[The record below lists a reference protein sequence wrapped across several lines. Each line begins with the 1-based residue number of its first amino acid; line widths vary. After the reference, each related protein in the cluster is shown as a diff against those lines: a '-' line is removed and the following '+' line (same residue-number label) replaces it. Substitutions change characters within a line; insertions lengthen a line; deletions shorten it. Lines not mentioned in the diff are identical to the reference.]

1 MKNKNVVL
9 ISGALIALATVAVY
23 MLLCSSI
30 FEVAISWIA
39 VALTVISEAVT
50 TVAFAFSGGDPRRV
64 GGAIAS
70 LIQTVI
76 TIVAS
81 VFFIGGFPFFILM
94 LKPYIALYAV
104 TFVISSIIVL
114 VLFNFAGNKADENA
128 KTATAKATVIRSRTI
143 VMSMI
148 NSEINSEAWKAHLT
162 SLIQLD
168 DDLRFMD
175 DSVNDPMD
183 AQILSQIQNLS
194 AHYEEEDFP
203 FDKTIG
209 QIRDTIKQR
218 NFIVK
223 SYK

>member
-1 MKNKNVVL
+1 MKNKSVVL

-30 FEVAISWIA
+30 FEVAISWVA

-76 TIVAS
+76 TVIAS
-81 VFFIGGFPFFILM
+81 VFFIGGFPFFVLL

-104 TFVISSIIVL
+104 TFVISSVIIL

-128 KTATAKATVIRSRTI
+128 KTAAAKAAVIRSRAI

-148 NSEINSEAWKAHLT
+148 NSEAGKAHLT
-162 SLIQLD
+162 VLRQLD
-168 DDLRFMD
+168 DDLRFMN

-183 AQILSQIQNLS
+183 AQILSQLEDLS
-194 AHYEEEDFP
+194 AHCGEEGFQFE
-203 FDKTIG
+203 KVVG

-218 NFIVK
+218 NFIAGN
-223 SYK
+223 YR